1 MDKFII
7 TESDRKGSINRTMR
21 FPIKLD
27 MEIEEA
33 IEEEKNEEGLNIT
46 YSKFVMLACEFALA
60 RFDKDSIPESM
71 KYNNAV
77 NRKKKEQKSKKK

>member
-7 TESDRKGSINRTMR
+7 RESDRKGSINRTMR

-33 IEEEKNEEGLNIT
+33 IEGLNIT

-60 RFDKDSIPESM
+60 RFDKDSVPESM
-71 KYNNAV
+71 KYNNAI
-77 NRKKKEQKSKKK
+77 NRKNKEQKNKK

>member
-7 TESDRKGSINRTMR
+7 KESDRKGSINRTMR

-27 MEIEEA
+27 MQIEEA
-33 IEEEKNEEGLNIT
+33 IEGLNIT
-46 YSKFVMLACEFALA
+46 YSKFVMLACEFALE
-60 RFDKDSIPESM
+60 RFDKDSVPESM

-77 NRKKKEQKSKKK
+77 NRKNKEQKVKKNK

>member
-7 TESDRKGSINRTMR
+7 SESDRKGSINRTMR

-33 IEEEKNEEGLNIT
+33 IEGLNIT

-71 KYNNAV
+71 RYDNAI
-77 NRKKKEQKSKKK
+77 NRKKAEQKNKKEK